1 MNIGAM
7 SVGGMPN
14 NIKGYDNIMMPG
26 VLRMRHTQLSD
37 HKSCIYARDCD
48 GTYEW

>member
-26 VLRMRHTQLSD
+26 VLRMRQTQLPD
-37 HKSCIYARDCD
+37 HKFVETILKNL
-48 GTYEW
+48 